1 MEIFIEREN
10 IRKQLKFSGKVSR
23 LLHQLKLNPAAV
35 LVAKNNN
42 LVTEQDE
49 LSDKDEVKIL
59 SVISG
64 G

>member
-10 IRKQLKFSGKVSR
+10 ARKKLKFSGKVST
-23 LLHQLKLNPAAV
+23 LLKKLKLNPAAV
-35 LVAKNNN
+35 LVAKNNG
-42 LVTEQDE
+42 LVTEDDT

>member
-10 IRKQLKFSGKVSR
+10 ARKKLKFSGKVSA
-23 LLHQLKLNPAAV
+23 LLKKLNLNPAAV
-35 LVAKNNN
+35 LVAKNNG
-42 LVTEQDE
+42 LVTEDDT

>member
-1 MEIFIEREN
+1 MNLFIEREN
-10 IRKQLKFSGKVSR
+10 KTKKLKFSGRVSS
-23 LLHQLKLNPAAV
+23 LLKQLKLNPAAV
-35 LVAKNNN
+35 LVARNGA
-42 LVTEQDE
+42 LVTEDDP

>member
-1 MEIFIEREN
+1 MRIFIEREN
-10 IRKQLKFSGKVSR
+10 KTKNLKFNGKVSALLKQLK
-23 LLHQLKLNPAAV
+23 LKPAAV
-35 LVAKNNN
+35 LVAKNNT
-42 LVTEQDE
+42 LVAEDDL

>member
-10 IRKQLKFSGKVSR
+10 AKKNIKFNGKVSK
-23 LLHQLKLNPAAV
+23 LLEKLKLNPSAV
-35 LVAKNNN
+35 LVAKNNS
-42 LVTEQDE
+42 LVTEDDE
-49 LSDKDEVKIL
+49 LKDKDEVKIL